1 MSNSNAAAIR
11 RRANIQPPP
20 NNGSMQSTSMA
31 PPINTKELTL
41 PQVIALIDTRLVA
54 LEKFA
59 KDTGSNPVSSIQNN
73 LGAKLSAKLSDK
85 LGDKLSDKLGLVL
98 DDPDVGFAT
107 DVELNTVISEFNE
120 RFEILAVEINT
131 IKDVVLKLQSFTM
144 DVNKM
149 LLNERIRVLSDLG
162 EDLGVGKRATFEM
175 SQSVLGM
182 ESCDEQDTG
191 MNLREMVKQE
201 FVGEIGELVF
211 SSTSV

>member
-20 NNGSMQSTSMA
+20 NNGSIQSKSMA

-59 KDTGSNPVSSIQNN
+59 KDAGSNPVSSIQNN
-73 LGAKLSAKLSDK
+73 LG
-85 LGDKLSDKLGLVL
+85 DKLSDKLSLVL

-162 EDLGVGKRATFEM
+162 EEGVGRKATFEM

>member
-20 NNGSMQSTSMA
+20 NNGSIQSKSMA

-59 KDTGSNPVSSIQNN
+59 KDAGSNPVSSIQNN
-73 LGAKLSAKLSDK
+73 LG
-85 LGDKLSDKLGLVL
+85 DKLSDKLSLVL

-162 EDLGVGKRATFEM
+162 EEGVDRKATFEM

>member
-20 NNGSMQSTSMA
+20 NNGSIQSKSMA

-59 KDTGSNPVSSIQNN
+59 KDAGSNPVSTIQNN
-73 LGAKLSAKLSDK
+73 LGDK
-85 LGDKLSDKLGLVL
+85 LGDKLSDKLGDKLSLVL

-162 EDLGVGKRATFEM
+162 EEGVDRKATFEM

>member
-73 LGAKLSAKLSDK
+73 LGAKLS
-85 LGDKLSDKLGLVL
+85 DKLSDKLGLVL

-211 SSTSV
+211 SSSTSV

>member
-20 NNGSMQSTSMA
+20 NNGSIQSKSMA

-59 KDTGSNPVSSIQNN
+59 KDAGSNPVSSIQNN
-73 LGAKLSAKLSDK
+73 LG
-85 LGDKLSDKLGLVL
+85 DKLSDKLSLVL

-162 EDLGVGKRATFEM
+162 EEGVDRKATFEM

-201 FVGEIGELVF
+201 FVGELGELVF

>member
-11 RRANIQPPP
+11 RRASILPSP
-20 NNGSMQSTSMA
+20 NNGSIQSTQIA
-31 PPINTKELTL
+31 PPVNTKELTL

-59 KDTGSNPVSSIQNN
+59 KDTVSTPVSSIQNN
-73 LGAKLSAKLSDK
+73 SYK
-85 LGDKLSDKLGLVL
+85 LGE
-98 DDPDVGFAT
+98 PEVGFAT

-211 SSTSV
+211 SKSV

>member
-11 RRANIQPPP
+11 RRASIQPPP
-20 NNGSMQSTSMA
+20 NTGSIQSKSMTSPSM
-31 PPINTKELTL
+31 PPPPTKDLTL

-59 KDTGSNPVSSIQNN
+59 KDSVTNPVSNIQNN
-73 LGAKLSAKLSDK
+73 SSDR
-85 LGDKLSDKLGLVL
+85 LGDQG
-98 DDPDVGFAT
+98 VGFAT
-107 DVELNTVISEFNE
+107 DVELNTVISEFND
-120 RFEILAVEINT
+120 RFEMLAVEINT
-131 IKDVVLKLQSFTM
+131 MKDVLLKLQSFTM

-162 EDLGVGKRATFEM
+162 EDSGKNATFEM

-201 FVGEIGELVF
+201 FVGDIGELVF
-211 SSTSV
+211 SNTSV